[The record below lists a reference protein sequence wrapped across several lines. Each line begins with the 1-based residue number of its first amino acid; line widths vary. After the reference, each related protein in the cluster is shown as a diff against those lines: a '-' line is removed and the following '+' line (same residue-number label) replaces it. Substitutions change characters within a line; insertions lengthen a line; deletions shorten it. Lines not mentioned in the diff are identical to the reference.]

1 MVGFDMLVTF
11 KALLPGS
18 AVYFA
23 ASLFISPLR
32 VIDDFLTPPRLSA
45 SVSYRFFSCAS
56 HA

>member
-45 SVSYRFFSCAS
+45 SVSYRFFSCAT